1 MVFMKA
7 ISREDI
13 MTKSLAAVERTL
25 MLVAGFLAAAA
36 VANADTLQVRVPFEF
51 VAGKTLLPAG
61 DYQVTVSPDSS
72 RLKVARM
79 NGEHVAFLAGLPART
94 TGTQAT
100 EVQFRKIG
108 NAYVL
113 SRVSEG
119 RRTGWEMPAGFP
131 AQNLS
136 RAARA
141 AIGADSLAELV
152 TVSASGNIV
161 WTSREPRR

>member
-1 MVFMKA
+1 
-7 ISREDI
+7 
-13 MTKSLAAVERTL
+13 MTKSLAAVGRTL

-36 VANADTLQVRVPFEF
+36 VANADTLQVRVPFQF

-72 RLKVARM
+72 RLKVARV

-94 TGTQAT
+94 AGTQAT

-108 NAYVL
+108 HAYVL
-113 SRVSEG
+113 SKVCARP
-119 RRTGWEMPAGFP
+119 GWEMTAGFA
-131 AQNLS
+131 AQQLS

-141 AIGADSLAELV
+141 AIDADSLAELA